1 MKYITIGWK
10 TLDMQLLWNSSVFI
24 LLCFITVSIQ
34 SCKKNGK
41 PIDQTNESAKIEIPF
56 DQKLKP
62 LPIDFMDFYNKFHSD
77 SMFQI
82 EHIVFPLK
90 GLPDH
95 ADPEDV
101 KDEDYY
107 YTSDQW
113 VFQKRCDPQKN
124 TINYINMA
132 DIIIEE
138 RIEEKEHK
146 LMVIRRFAKTSG
158 GWTLIYYAGLNKYN
172 INSAGE

>member
-10 TLDMQLLWNSSVFI
+10 TLLMPLHWSSNYGI
-24 LLCFITVSIQ
+24 LLCLLATSLFQ
-34 SCKKNGK
+34 SCENTVKKQVQLNDSGHEE
-41 PIDQTNESAKIEIPF
+41 IFLDQNKR
-56 DQKLKP
+56 P
-62 LPIDFMDFYNKFHSD
+62 LPADFIDFYLKFHSD
-77 SMFQI
+77 SLYQV

-95 ADPEDV
+95 ADPDDV
-101 KDEDYY
+101 KDGDYF

-113 VFQKRCDPQKN
+113 LFQKRCDPKKN
-124 TINYINMA
+124 SINYIKMA

-138 RIEEKEHK
+138 RIEEKEYK

-158 GWTLIYYAGLNKYN
+158 GWTLIYYAGLNKYKT
-172 INSAGE
+172 STEQ